1 MAGDKNEQETNDA
14 VGSSDLVGMIPV
26 RPDEWAYM
34 VRCTAAIEW
43 LEKQGVAWNGA
54 DVTVPYWNIGEGT
67 EWLYD
72 HLLDEIDI
80 HRDDKEMAEW
90 RRKNL

>member
-1 MAGDKNEQETNDA
+1 MSEDNREPTDA
-14 VGSSDLVGMIPV
+14 VESTGLVGMIPV
-26 RPDEWAYM
+26 EPDKWAYM

-54 DVTVPYWNIGEGT
+54 DVTVPYWKIGEGT

-72 HLLDEIDI
+72 HLLDEIDL
-80 HRDDKEMAEW
+80 HREENKMDKW
-90 RRKNL
+90 RRENL